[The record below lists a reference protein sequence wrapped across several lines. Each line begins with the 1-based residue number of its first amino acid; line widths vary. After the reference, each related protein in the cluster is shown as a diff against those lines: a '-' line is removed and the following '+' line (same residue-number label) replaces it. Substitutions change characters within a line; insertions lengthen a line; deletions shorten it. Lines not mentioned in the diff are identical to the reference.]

1 LPQAAHPLAAY
12 QGRVGVYEVLIKD
25 ATVEKAVLSGAIS
38 EYDIREIAKKQG
50 MVTMAQDGLLKAID
64 GLTTVDEIERIVGL

>member
-1 LPQAAHPLAAY
+1 
-12 QGRVGVYEVLIKD
+12 VLIKD